1 MYYQLVLR
9 VKDSGLKAVNI
20 WYDNLKEA
28 TEAFSE
34 LSYGVNKSEFELCVL
49 DEKQNVVC
57 TSKEA

>member
-1 MYYQLVLR
+1 MYYQLALK
-9 VKDSGLKAVNI
+9 VKDSGLKVVNM

-34 LSYGVNKSEFELCVL
+34 LSYGVNKNVAELCVL
-49 DEKQNVVC
+49 DENNNIVC